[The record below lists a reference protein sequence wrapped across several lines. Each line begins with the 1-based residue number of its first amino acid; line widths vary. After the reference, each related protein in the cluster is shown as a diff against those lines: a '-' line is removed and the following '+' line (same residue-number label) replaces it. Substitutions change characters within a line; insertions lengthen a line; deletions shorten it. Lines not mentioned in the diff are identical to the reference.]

1 MAKKQELPKS
11 INLLNPVNEPEDIW
25 TKSYNWITQIGRYIL
40 VVIEII
46 VLGVFISRFILDGR
60 NNDLTEDI
68 NDTIVTLKHPS
79 LRNYE
84 QKFRLYHRYLDDIE
98 TLSDEQ
104 KINSKKISLVLDTL
118 PDNITLKNISFQENR
133 VNLTL
138 MANKFEDISAY
149 TKKLNEDFDEVKVN
163 LSKKGEESSQDK
175 EDGINLSITF
185 KFKNTDE

>member
-40 VVIEII
+40 VVIEIV
-46 VLGVFISRFILDGR
+46 VLGVFIARFLLDGR

-84 QKFRLYHRYLDDIE
+84 QKFRLYQRYTDDIE
-98 TLSDEQ
+98 TLSEEQ
-104 KINSKKISLVLDTL
+104 EINSKKISLVLDTV
-118 PDNITLKNISFQENR
+118 PDNITLKNISFQKNR
-133 VNLTL
+133 VSLTL
-138 MANKFEDISAY
+138 VAEEFENISDY
-149 TKKLNEDFDEVKVN
+149 TKKLNEDFEKVKVN
-163 LSKKGEESSQDK
+163 LSKKGEKDSND
-175 EDGINLSITF
+175 EDEGINLSITF
-185 KFKNTDE
+185 NFKDTEN